1 MTTTW
6 LASNCPLL
14 LSNRC
19 PARIAIVLAAGGQ
32 LKMPPSAPRQGVG
45 PAPRHGA
52 GGGAGAWADAM
63 DANKTRTAAIMA
75 RMVISR
81 QRPYGSPYFGP
92 VASVH
97 VRAVARSGRANARSN
112 TGFR

>member
-6 LASNCPLL
+6 FARTCPVL

-32 LKMPPSAPRQGVG
+32 LKIPPSAPTQGVG

-52 GGGAGAWADAM
+52 GGAAGPCADAM
-63 DANKTRTAAIMA
+63 DANRTRTAAIMA

-81 QRPYGSPYFGP
+81 RKGSPYLGP
-92 VASVH
+92 IASVH
-97 VRAVARSGRANARSN
+97 VRAVALSG
-112 TGFR
+112 